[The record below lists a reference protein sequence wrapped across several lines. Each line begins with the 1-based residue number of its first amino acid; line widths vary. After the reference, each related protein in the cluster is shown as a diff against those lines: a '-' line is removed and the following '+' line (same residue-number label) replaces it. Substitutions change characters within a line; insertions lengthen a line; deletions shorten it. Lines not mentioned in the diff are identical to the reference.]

1 MIASLPLS
9 APVLPFPNATG
20 HGLKIAVIDSGV
32 HLKHPHI
39 HARTHQVN
47 WEDQPDFDGDDQ
59 VGHGTA
65 VMAAIQEKAPG
76 AEYFS
81 LRLFGRSLRAS
92 STQLMRAIDW
102 AIAHRMDIVNLSLG
116 TPNPD
121 ARAGLEI
128 LLNRAL
134 AAGVVVV
141 SARKNVGDR
150 CYLPGNL
157 EGAVG
162 VEVDWQI
169 ERERYRISGDGDMPV
184 LTASGYPRPLPG
196 IPQSRNLNGV
206 SFAVANATGFIAR
219 ACEGLRD
226 RSLDRIGQ
234 AMTWEVSRLS

>member
-1 MIASLPLS
+1 MIASLPFS
-9 APVLPFPNATG
+9 TPTWPFPQATG
-20 HGLKIAVIDSGV
+20 RGLKIAVIDSGV

-47 WEDQPDFDGDDQ
+47 WEDQPDFDGEDQ

-65 VMAAIQEKAPG
+65 VMAAIQEKAPE

-81 LRLFGRSLRAS
+81 LRLFGRSLRAT

-102 AIAHRMDIVNLSLG
+102 AISNRMDIVNLSLG

-121 ARAGLEI
+121 ARTGLEI
-128 LLNRAL
+128 LLNRARS
-134 AAGVVVV
+134 AGVVIV
-141 SARKNVGDR
+141 SARKTVGER
-150 CYLPGNL
+150 CYMPGNL
-157 EGAVG
+157 EGAIG

-169 ERERYRISGDGDMPV
+169 ERDRYRISGAGEALL

-196 IPQSRNLNGV
+196 MSPSRNLNGV
-206 SFAVANATGFIAR
+206 SFAVANATGFIVR

-226 RSLDRIGQ
+226 RSLERIEQ
-234 AMTWEVSRLS
+234 AMAWEASRLS